1 MGENSL
7 TYNSLTE
14 WNFQK
19 VFFFTDEFKFQL
31 CNRPEK
37 FACLSLKIRAWKLI
51 LIARFSSKKLKFLN
65 LFSYRSS
72 KFNENQHQNETFL
85 FLTHLVHL

>member
-37 FACLSLKIRAWKLI
+37 IACLSFKIRAWKLI
-51 LIARFSSKKLKFLN
+51 LIDTRFSKKKLKFVFLSQ
-65 LFSYRSS
+65 LKIKS
-72 KFNENQHQNETFL
+72 NQHQNETFL